1 MSICCGFPVLDWEY
15 ERFQAAPVH
24 QSRAGLVNAA
34 DSFVLVR
41 VATDSHDAQG
51 RRAMNMILPTAELQS
66 TLIGICVAMGIGLLI
81 GAERERRKDTSPT
94 RSAAGIRTFAVA
106 ALLGAVGLTLGG
118 VGLLAMAVLVVSAVT
133 LIAYRKTDA
142 LEPGLTTEF
151 TLVRT
156 CMLRGMAMRNG
167 RQVWKNIS
175 QSCQGRRACD
185 AGNIKT
191 KMTVHPDYQKVQVDA
206 T

>member
-1 MSICCGFPVLDWEY
+1 
-15 ERFQAAPVH
+15 VH
-24 QSRAGLVNAA
+24 QSRASSGMRPGLL
-34 DSFVLVR
+34 SW
-41 VATDSHDAQG
+41 
-51 RRAMNMILPTAELQS
+51 S
-66 TLIGICVAMGIGLLI
+66 TLIGICAAMGIGLLI

-118 VGLLAMAVLVVSAVT
+118 VGLLALAVLVVSAVT

-142 LEPGLTTEF
+142 LDPGLTTEF
-151 TLVRT
+151 TLVLT
-156 CMLRGMAMRNG
+156 CMLRGMAIRNS

-175 QSCQGRRACD
+175 QSCQGRLACD

-191 KMTVHPDYQKVQVDA
+191 KMPVHSGLSKSPGRRNIGHAARRQLHQHGAIGTTIGTQAGLHLHPVTLPGQ
-206 T
+206 